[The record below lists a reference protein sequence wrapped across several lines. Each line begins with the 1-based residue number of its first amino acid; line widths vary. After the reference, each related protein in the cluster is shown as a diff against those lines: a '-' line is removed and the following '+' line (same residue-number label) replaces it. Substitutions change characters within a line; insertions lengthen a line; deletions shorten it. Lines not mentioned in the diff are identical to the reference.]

1 MIVKPTAHDYIINS
15 IGPVKFRK
23 LGSVGRMTNYIK
35 RPTTYHPLKV
45 KRKYSLK
52 SLYLLMEWKHN
63 CSVRGLEGYHLALL
77 WQANPSALERL

>member
-52 SLYLLMEWKHN
+52 NKVKNTMVFKKQNEN
-63 CSVRGLEGYHLALL
+63 T
-77 WQANPSALERL
+77 